1 MAEVFDH
8 TIYESP
14 LSWRY
19 GSKEMKEIFSEVH
32 KRKLLRR
39 VWIALARAEAKAGI
53 VRMDQVEELEEHK
66 DEVDIAKA
74 SEIESLIHHDLM
86 AEIKTYASQCP
97 KAGGII
103 HMGATSMDALDNA
116 DAVRFSEALDLT
128 LSRLDDLISALAE
141 KAEEYKATATTYSLR
156 RSPPSATGFPR
167 PSRIFLTTGSSFSL

>member
-19 GSKEMKEIFSEVH
+19 GSEEMKEIFSEVH

-74 SEIESLIHHDLM
+74 S
-86 AEIKTYASQCP
+86 
-97 KAGGII
+97 
-103 HMGATSMDALDNA
+103 
-116 DAVRFSEALDLT
+116 
-128 LSRLDDLISALAE
+128 
-141 KAEEYKATATTYSLR
+141 
-156 RSPPSATGFPR
+156 
-167 PSRIFLTTGSSFSL
+167 